1 MWGLGPWPLDDNW
14 IPSVPQF
21 VLVGL
26 RFVLFLHCSPCRAF
40 DSSVLEVRGQQ
51 QQTTTTATTTIT
63 TATTTTTSTTSQV
76 KPPKQGSPVP
86 SGGRVG
92 DAVAS

>member
-1 MWGLGPWPLDDNW
+1 MWGLGPWPLDDNG

-26 RFVLFLHCSPCRAF
+26 RFVLFSHCSPCRAI

-51 QQTTTTATTTIT
+51 TKTT
-63 TATTTTTSTTSQV
+63 TTTTTSTTTTY
-76 KPPKQGSPVP
+76 
-86 SGGRVG
+86 
-92 DAVAS
+92 